1 MEKHYPY
8 NRIMEDKLEQLPNA
22 DVNQLWE
29 GMHAILDEKMPQ
41 KKDKR
46 RVFGWVFT
54 SKGMFLLAAASIVPV
69 CYIAFSSLGA
79 SKSIPEHKLSQ
90 QNTITNPSAQ
100 PVLKTTTNSGE
111 KEELTSHTASTSPAS
126 NNNGTEK
133 ADTHSTTYTALNFK
147 KEDNAQLAT
156 SGSSTKLNPLDNGV
170 KTGKAIR
177 INTTSFASQGGMP
190 HATAAHS
197 GLTTK
202 PTESQNVNLLSN
214 KELYT
219 ASINPLSSVINNT
232 VSSLD
237 IAGSDARSATSPLKD
252 LLKQQK
258 KAAAKGIEQVEKGP
272 YVGLLVGADLS
283 SIHFKAMRTGANK
296 GIVAG
301 YAFTKRWSIE
311 SGLFWN
317 DKNYFGDGSFFRP
330 DGFTAP
336 ADFKMDAVSGK
347 NELYEWPIN
356 VKYTIIPKKH
366 GLFVTAGIS
375 SYFMSSERYDYE
387 YEQNGV
393 AGKSYSSFKNET
405 KDWFSVANFSLG
417 YRYKIANGA
426 SLRFEPYVKLP
437 IKNIG
442 VNNMPV
448 VSTGLNIGFTKQL
461 FK

>member
-8 NRIMEDKLEQLPNA
+8 KRIIEDKLEQLPGA

-46 RVFGWVFT
+46 RVFGWVLT
-54 SKGMFLLAAASIVPV
+54 SKGMFLLAAASFVPL
-69 CYIAFSSLGA
+69 CYIAFTALGT
-79 SKSIPEHKLSQ
+79 SKSTYDHKLSQ

-100 PVLKTTTNSGE
+100 PVLKTTTNSEE
-111 KEELTSHTASTSPAS
+111 KEERTPNNVSSSPAFD
-126 NNNGTEK
+126 NKGTEK
-133 ADTHSTTYTALNFK
+133 AATPTTTYTALNFK
-147 KEDNAQLAT
+147 KEGNAQLAAP
-156 SGSSTKLNPLDNGV
+156 GSATKTNVQDNGV
-170 KTGKAIR
+170 QTGNATRNDNI
-177 INTTSFASQGGMP
+177 SFAGREGNTP
-190 HATAAHS
+190 ATAAKS
-197 GLTTK
+197 NFTTK
-202 PTESQNVNLLSN
+202 AREDQKVNVLSN

-219 ASINPLSSVINNT
+219 ASISLHSLEINKAA
-232 VSSLD
+232 SSLEM
-237 IAGSDARSATSPLKD
+237 AGSDAVTATSPLKD

-258 KAAAKGIEQVEKGP
+258 KAAPKEIEQEEKGP
-272 YVGLLVGADLS
+272 FVGLLAGADLS
-283 SIHFKAMRTGANK
+283 SVHFKAMRTGANK

-301 YAFTKRWSIE
+301 YAFNKRWSIE
-311 SGLFWN
+311 SGIFWN

-336 ADFKMDAVSGK
+336 AGFKMDAVNGK

-393 AGKSYSSFKNET
+393 TGKSYSSFKNET

-426 SLRFEPYVKLP
+426 SLRFEPYIKLP
-437 IKNIG
+437 IKDIG

-448 VSTGLNIGFTKQL
+448 VSTGLNVGFTKQL
-461 FK
+461 FR

>member
-8 NRIMEDKLEQLPNA
+8 NKIVEDKLEQLPGA
-22 DVNQLWE
+22 DVDQLWE
-29 GMHAILDEKMPQ
+29 GMHAILDKKMPQ

-46 RVFGWVFT
+46 RVFGWVLT
-54 SKGMFLLAAASIVPV
+54 SKGMILLAAAAFAPL
-69 CYIAFSSLGA
+69 CYIAFTALGT
-79 SKSIPEHKLSQ
+79 SKPTPEHKLSQ

-100 PVLKTTTNSGE
+100 PVLKTTTNSKE
-111 KEELTSHTASTSPAS
+111 KEELTSTNAGISPAS
-126 NNNGTEK
+126 TPNRTEK
-133 ADTHSTTYTALNFK
+133 ADAPTTIYTALNFK
-147 KEDNAQLAT
+147 EAGKARLTAPGSLAKTNAQN
-156 SGSSTKLNPLDNGV
+156 SGVQS
-170 KTGKAIR
+170 GKAIR
-177 INTTSFASQGGMP
+177 NDNTSFAGQEGNTPS
-190 HATAAHS
+190 TAANS
-197 GLTTK
+197 GLTT
-202 PTESQNVNLLSN
+202 EAIEGQQVNALSN

-219 ASINPLSSVINNT
+219 ASISPIALELNNA
-232 VSSLD
+232 VSSLEM
-237 IAGSDARSATSPLKD
+237 AGSDAVTATSPLKD
-252 LLKQQK
+252 VLKQQK
-258 KAAAKGIEQVEKGP
+258 KAAAKGIEQEEKGP

-311 SGLFWN
+311 SGIFWN
-317 DKNYFGDGSFFRP
+317 DKNYFGDGSYFRP

-336 ADFKMDAVSGK
+336 AGFKMDAVSGK

-356 VKYTIIPKKH
+356 IKYTIIPKKH

-405 KDWFSVANFSLG
+405 KDWLSVANFSLG